1 MAKASGSG
9 MPVLRMLLQNIF
21 LNPFSLNNSMS
32 PRHINLKR
40 MPNALIHEKSPYLRQ
55 HADNPVNWLP
65 WGAAAFEQARAED
78 KPIFLS
84 IGYSTCHWCHVMA
97 HESFESASTA
107 AILNRN
113 FVCIKLDRE
122 ERPDVDRIYMLFVQ
136 ATTGSG
142 GWPMSVFLTPTLKPF
157 FGGTYFP
164 PDNRYGRPGFPTLLG
179 YIAETWKNDRA
190 KIEESGDSVTDQLRQ
205 LSASAS
211 NSVDL
216 DQDLFDSAFSPFR
229 RSFDSRNGGFGTAP
243 KFPRPV
249 VLNYLL
255 RFHFL
260 KNNEEALDMASATLT
275 AMAAGGM
282 HDQLGGGF
290 HRYSVDERWFVPHFE
305 KMLYDQSQLAISYL
319 ESFQITGNIEHATSA
334 RRIFAYVLRDLT
346 SPQGAFYSAEDADS
360 SDPAHPGHS
369 GEGAFY
375 IWSKSEIDKLIPDSS
390 LEVCR
395 YFGVEAEG
403 NVENDPHAEFTGR
416 NILYVANP
424 TLPSPPEAALAILLA
439 TRSLRPRPGRDSK
452 ILTAWNA
459 QMISA
464 FATGYLVLQDATYL
478 AAAEK
483 AYAWV
488 WSTLFVP
495 ETNQL
500 WRRYCDGEAAIPA
513 FLDDYAFLGHA
524 ALSLFEATGHPSYL
538 RNGLLLARQISIRF
552 EDPAGAFYST
562 EAAASDLL
570 LRMKDDYD
578 GAEPSGNSLAT
589 DLFLRLAH
597 LLGDSSLTPHALRS
611 LAASAAKT
619 KAQPTMAPQLLC
631 ALARSFTPPEHLI
644 VRVADEASAQAP
656 QVLEV
661 LQKSRKTFQPF
672 LTSFALSDAAAAS
685 LADIS
690 PFLAGLKREKRI
702 TIYHCQNL
710 TCQLP
715 QAID

>member
-1 MAKASGSG
+1 
-9 MPVLRMLLQNIF
+9 
-21 LNPFSLNNSMS
+21 
-32 PRHINLKR
+32 

-55 HADNPVNWLP
+55 HADNPVDWLP
-65 WGAAAFEQARAED
+65 WGDAAFAKARAED

-97 HESFESASTA
+97 HESFESDSTA
-107 AILNRN
+107 AILNRD

-142 GWPMSVFLTPTLKPF
+142 GWPMSVFLTPDLKPF

-179 YIAETWKNDRA
+179 YMAETWQKERS
-190 KIEESGDSVTDQLRQ
+190 KINESGESVTEQLRQ
-205 LSASAS
+205 LSASSAKTS
-211 NSVDL
+211 PVDEE
-216 DQDLFDSAFSPFR
+216 LFEAAFNPLR
-229 RSFDSRNGGFGTAP
+229 RSFDSSHGGFGSAP

-255 RFHFL
+255 RYHFV
-260 KNNEEALDMASATLT
+260 KKNEEALDMVAATLT

-319 ESFQITGNIEHATSA
+319 ESFQLTGNVEHAGAA
-334 RRIFAYVLRDLT
+334 RRIFSYVLRDLT
-346 SPQGAFYSAEDADS
+346 NPQGAFYSAEDADS
-360 SDPAHPGHS
+360 PDPEKPGHS

-375 IWSKSEIDKLIPDSS
+375 IWRQAEIEKLLGDSAD
-390 LEVCR
+390 EVVN
-395 YFGVEAEG
+395 YFGVEQDG
-403 NVENDPHAEFTGR
+403 NVQNDPHEEFTGR
-416 NILYVANP
+416 NILYVADP
-424 TLPSPPEAALAILLA
+424 TLPAPAQEPLNVLYEERAK
-439 TRSLRPRPGRDSK
+439 RPRPHLDSK

-464 FATGYLVLQDATYL
+464 FATGFLVLGDESYRG
-478 AAAEK
+478 AAER
-483 AYAWV
+483 AFDWV
-488 WSTLFVP
+488 WTTLYVAG
-495 ETNQL
+495 NSQL
-500 WRRYCDGEAAIPA
+500 WRRFCDGEAAIPA
-513 FLDDYAFLGHA
+513 FLDDYAFLGQA
-524 ALSLFEATGHPSYL
+524 AVSLFEATGRAIYL
-538 RNGLLLARQISIRF
+538 ENAVLLAHQITRRF
-552 EDPAGAFYST
+552 EDTEGGFFST
-562 EAAASDLL
+562 EDGAADLL

-597 LLGDSSLTPHALRS
+597 LLGKEEFAPHGLRS
-611 LAASAAKT
+611 LAVSAAKMR
-619 KAQPTMAPQLLC
+619 AQPTMSPQLLC
-631 ALARSFTPPEHLI
+631 AVARSFSPPEHFI
-644 VRVADEASAQAP
+644 VRVATKAVAESA
-656 QVLEV
+656 EV
-661 LQKSRKTFQPF
+661 LAMLQAQRKAFHPF
-672 LTSFALSDAAAAS
+672 SYAFALTDAEAVL
-685 LADIS
+685 LATLS

-702 TIYHCQNL
+702 TIYHCQNW

-715 QAID
+715 ESID

>member
-1 MAKASGSG
+1 
-9 MPVLRMLLQNIF
+9 
-21 LNPFSLNNSMS
+21 
-32 PRHINLKR
+32 

-65 WGAAAFEQARAED
+65 WGTEAFEKARSED

-97 HESFESASTA
+97 HESFESESTA
-107 AILNRN
+107 AILNRD
-113 FVCIKLDRE
+113 FICIKLDRE

-142 GWPMSVFLTPTLKPF
+142 GWPMSVFLTPSLKPF

-179 YIAETWKNDRA
+179 YIADTWKKERS
-190 KIEESGDSVTDQLRQ
+190 KIEESGENVTEQLRN
-205 LSASAS
+205 LSASAGKAS
-211 NSVDL
+211 EV
-216 DQDLFDSAFSPFR
+216 DQDLFDSAFYPFR
-229 RSFDSRNGGFGTAP
+229 RSFDSHHGGFGTSP

-255 RFHFL
+255 RYHFL
-260 KNNEEALDMASATLT
+260 KNNEEALDMVSATLT

-319 ESFQITGNIEHATSA
+319 ESFQLTGNAEHALAA
-334 RRIFAYVLRDLT
+334 RRIFSYVLRDLT
-346 SPQGAFYSAEDADS
+346 NPQGAFYSAEDADS
-360 SDPAHPGHS
+360 PDPEHPAHS

-375 IWSKSEIDKLIPDSS
+375 IWRKSEIDKLLGDNSS
-390 LEVCR
+390 QITH
-395 YFGVEAEG
+395 YFGVEPNG
-403 NVENDPHAEFTGR
+403 NVENDPHSEFTGR
-416 NILYVANP
+416 NILFLADP
-424 TLPSPPEAALAILLA
+424 TLAPPNEAPLKILFDERA
-439 TRSLRPRPGRDSK
+439 KRPRPHLDSK

-464 FATGYLVLQDATYL
+464 FATGYLVLADESYL

-483 AYAWV
+483 AFQWI
-488 WSTLFVP
+488 WSTLFS
-495 ETNQL
+495 EEKTQL
-500 WRRYCDGEAAIPA
+500 WRRFCDGEAAISA
-513 FLDDYAFLGHA
+513 FLDDYAFLGQA
-524 ALSLFEATGHPSYL
+524 AVTLFEATGHPPYL
-538 RNGLLLARQISIRF
+538 KKAILVANQISTRF
-552 EDPAGAFYST
+552 EDPAGGFFST
-562 EAAASDLL
+562 EASASDLL

-597 LLGDSSLTPHALRS
+597 ILGDDSFTPHAQRS
-611 LAASAAKT
+611 LGASASKA

-631 ALARSFTPPEHLI
+631 AVARSFSPPEHFI
-644 VRVADEASAQAP
+644 VRVADEAAARSP
-656 QVLEV
+656 EV
-661 LQKSRKTFQPF
+661 LALLHEQRRKFSPF
-672 LTSFALSDAAAAS
+672 RAAFALVDDAG
-685 LADIS
+685 LS
-690 PFLAGLKREKRI
+690 PFLDTLKREKRI
-702 TIYHCQNL
+702 TIYHCHNL

-715 QAID
+715 QAIQ

>member
-1 MAKASGSG
+1 
-9 MPVLRMLLQNIF
+9 
-21 LNPFSLNNSMS
+21 
-32 PRHINLKR
+32 

-65 WGAAAFEQARAED
+65 WGEAAFEKARSDD

-97 HESFESASTA
+97 HESFESEATA

-142 GWPMSVFLTPTLKPF
+142 GWPMSVFLTPDLKPF

-164 PDNRYGRPGFPTLLG
+164 PDDRYGRPGFPSLLG
-179 YIAETWKNDRA
+179 YISDTWKKERS
-190 KIEESGDSVTDQLRQ
+190 KIEESGENVTEQLRQ
-205 LSASAS
+205 LSSSGARVA
-211 NSVDL
+211 DI
-216 DQDLFDSAFSPFR
+216 DQELFEAAFAAFR
-229 RSFDSRNGGFGTAP
+229 RSYDSRHGGFGSAP

-255 RFHFL
+255 RYHFV
-260 KNNEEALDMASATLT
+260 KQDEEALDMVAATLT

-319 ESFQITGNIEHATSA
+319 ESFQLTGHAEHAAAA

-346 SPQGAFYSAEDADS
+346 NPQGAFYSAEDADS
-360 SDPAHPGHS
+360 PDPEKPDHS

-375 IWSKSEIDKLIPDSS
+375 IWRRSEIDQLLGEAAPGVG
-390 LEVCR
+390 L
-395 YFGVEAEG
+395 YFGVESDG
-403 NVENDPHAEFTGR
+403 NVENDPHLEFTGS
-416 NILYVANP
+416 NILYLSDPMQPAP
-424 TLPSPPEAALAILLA
+424 AEAYVNILFE
-439 TRSLRPRPGRDSK
+439 TRARRPRPHLDSK

-464 FATGYLVLQDATYL
+464 FTMGYLVLGDVSYL

-483 AYAWV
+483 AFGWI
-488 WSTLFVP
+488 WSTLFDAQK
-495 ETNQL
+495 NQL
-500 WRRYCDGEAAIPA
+500 WRRFCDGEAAIPA
-513 FLDDYAFLGHA
+513 FLDDYSFLGHA
-524 ALSLFEATGHPSYL
+524 AVSLFEATGQVAYL
-538 RNGLLLARQISIRF
+538 HKAVLLANEIATRF
-552 EDPAGAFYST
+552 EDSAGGFFST
-562 EAAASDLL
+562 EARALDLL

-578 GAEPSGNSLAT
+578 GAEPSGNSLAA

-597 LLGDSSLTPHALRS
+597 LLGDEKFTAHGQRALT
-611 LAASAAKT
+611 ASAAKL

-631 ALARSFTPPEHLI
+631 AVGRWLSAPEHYI
-644 VRVADEASAQAP
+644 VRVADEAAARSA
-656 QVLEV
+656 EV
-661 LQKSRKTFQPF
+661 AALLQQQRRKFNPF
-672 LTSFALSDAAAAS
+672 LTAFALVDDAG
-685 LADIS
+685 LS
-690 PFLAGLKREKRI
+690 PFLSSLKREKRI

-710 TCQLP
+710 ACQLP
-715 QAID
+715 VVME